1 MVGTAAPR
9 ILGLMNS
16 RAAGSLEPITLARR
30 MTEPT
35 APQTSGLLDGLRPV
49 QQWGLLIAGSALLAG
64 LLEVVGLPAAL
75 LLGPMIA
82 GIVLAT
88 NGGSVRAP
96 RLPVQAA
103 QAIVGCLVARA
114 ITADIVLAFLK
125 DWPLFLGV
133 VLAIVATSSL
143 LGWTIGRLEVLP
155 GTTAV
160 WGTAPGAAS
169 AMMVLA
175 GAFGADARL
184 VAFMQYV
191 RVVCVAGLASLVARL
206 WVGPAAAAAPHVVWF
221 PAVPWWD
228 FGMTL
233 AVAGAG
239 LAAAVWLRMPAG
251 ALLIPMVAGA
261 LVEGSGLAHL
271 ALPPWLLALAY
282 AFLGW
287 HVGLGFTRAILAHAR
302 RALPQVLLAT
312 FAIIA
317 VSGGLALVLVRAAGI
332 DPLTAYLATSPGGM
346 DTVAII
352 AASSAVDMSFVM
364 ALQTVRFV
372 IVLFAGPPLARFIAE
387 RIANRE

>member
-1 MVGTAAPR
+1 MIDPNDPR
-9 ILGLMNS
+9 TPGL
-16 RAAGSLEPITLARR
+16 AG
-30 MTEPT
+30 
-35 APQTSGLLDGLRPV
+35 GLPALR
-49 QQWGLLIAGSALLAG
+49 QWALLLAGSALLAA
-64 LLEVVGLPAAL
+64 LLDIVGLPAAL

-88 NGGSVRAP
+88 NGGHIRAP

-103 QAIVGCLVARA
+103 QAIVGCMVARA
-114 ITADIVLAFLK
+114 ITGDIVLAFLK

-143 LGWTIGRLEVLP
+143 LGWAISRFEVLP

-160 WGTAPGAAS
+160 WGTTPGAAS

-191 RVVCVAGLASLVARL
+191 RVVCVAGLASVVGRI
-206 WVGPAAAAAPHVVWF
+206 WIGPAVAAPHVAWF
-221 PAVPWWD
+221 PAIAWPD
-228 FGMTL
+228 FAATL
-233 AVAGAG
+233 AVAGTGVVVSA
-239 LAAAVWLRMPAG
+239 WLRMPAG
-251 ALLIPMVAGA
+251 ALLVPMVGGA
-261 LVEGSGLAHL
+261 LVEGGGLAHL
-271 ALPPWLLALAY
+271 TLPPWLLALSY

-287 HVGLGFTRAILAHAR
+287 SVGLGFTRAILAHAR

-317 VSGGLALVLVRAAGI
+317 VSGGLAVVLVRAAGI

-352 AASSAVDMSFVM
+352 ASSSAVDISFVM
-364 ALQTVRFV
+364 ALQTLRLV
-372 IVLFAGPPLARFIAE
+372 IVIIAVPPLARLIAQ
-387 RIANRE
+387 RMG